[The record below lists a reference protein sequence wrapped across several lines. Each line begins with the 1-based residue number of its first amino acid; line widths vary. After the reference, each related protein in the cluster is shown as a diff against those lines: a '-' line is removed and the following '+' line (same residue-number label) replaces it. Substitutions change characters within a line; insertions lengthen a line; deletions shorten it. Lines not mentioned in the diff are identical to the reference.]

1 MKSTQELIMQLF
13 KNKNPYQK
21 NINNKNTNLLLNHKN
36 NFFYQNLTNR
46 AKYKTSKNSPE
57 SNLVQNNMSG
67 QKKFLDKTNNSKI
80 QINNITKIIFTGA
93 KRDEI
98 IKKKIIHMK
107 ERKISQKN
115 NNNNNNSNISMNITN
130 NIYQNYINNLYI
142 KNKGIFIN
150 KIHKPNENQN
160 ISKKNNSI
168 NTKKANT
175 VRGGGRGGGEMNK
188 RANSNYD
195 IKKKNKY
202 ANNINNE
209 ESIKKS
215 SSKYFNLINQY
226 IASVSAVSK
235 QPHRPNNQK
244 NRYMT
249 INAKKVKDLYKQNSI
264 SNSQIYKKLGITM
277 ENTNNENINNINLN
291 KIKNSINSINN
302 IYNNINQNNNNIKN
316 NFIFS
321 STSNSLNKKQKKTS
335 KKISNFRFELRRI
348 NRTSYQSKPPNRIHS
363 LEKSIQ
369 NSINHSSI
377 NCKINSIAFVKNFNS
392 PSITMYNKQNG
403 EVLKKYLMNVNSM
416 NNINNKNINKYLFNG
431 VNNIVDLK
439 KKSIEKS
446 INHLYK
452 QKQKEKEFNYLISI
466 KEVKD
471 NKDNNNVNSINK
483 NSKSNIN
490 INFSKE
496 IKENK
501 KKEKDNLNQEIFN
514 NGSKTGRIYEKKM
527 EENII
532 NDINLSHQNQKKE
545 KKIEK
550 KNEKKIGEGVGVEG
564 DEKNENK
571 KKEKKEEE
579 NSNAIKEKENEEK
592 EKDDK
597 NKNPKKII
605 EYDKDLSNSE
615 NENDSLL
622 EFINTNIDYNPNI
635 NKNKNTNTEISE
647 SNESLLS
654 TLKENGKYTSY
665 NKDMEIISSY
675 IKNYF
680 KKNKKYPSTKMKFY
694 KYGRLLGKGAFGKVN
709 LCLHT
714 LTGRL
719 VAIKSINKEKIKN
732 ERQKQKIKQETE
744 IMETLSKSKNIVKI
758 FETYETKKHICIVME
773 YICAGDLLTY
783 IKKRSKLTEPVAK
796 FIFKQI
802 VLGIKHIHDNNII
815 HRDIKLDNILL
826 DLDNNIKICDFGVSR
841 KINIGDIMFEQCGT
855 PAYIAPE
862 ILINKGYE
870 GFGVDVWSAGVVLYA
885 MLSGTV
891 PFKGNNIK
899 ELHDLIINGN
909 YKEINGISKEAD
921 DLIKKILEV
930 DAKKRIKIDQILNH
944 PWLVDLDFNFWKNQN
959 LFTNAEYVLL
969 AKSNV
974 DYRNIAF
981 KEDMIENFNLRNL
994 DTIEE
999 NINKNINT
1007 KSLILAPFNTSV
1019 SDEEENEYESDEEY
1033 YLNKKKNM
1041 IDINNPD
1048 LQILNGV
1055 IKFNGKVRDINRNYE
1070 LNNNQEIDNGVVI
1083 TPNDSDDK
1091 EKKYE
1096 NNLLNG
1102 SYNNKF
1108 ISKHISPHNE
1118 RNEYEEKNT
1127 DEINENALDMIQ
1139 NLGYKK
1145 FYMKKSLTKNE
1156 FNYATTSY
1164 KLIVKYC
1171 FS

>member
-514 NGSKTGRIYEKKM
+514 NGSKTGRVYEKKM

-550 KNEKKIGEGVGVEG
+550 KNEKKIGEGGCRG
-564 DEKNENK
+564 
-571 KKEKKEEE
+571 
-579 NSNAIKEKENEEK
+579 
-592 EKDDK
+592 
-597 NKNPKKII
+597 
-605 EYDKDLSNSE
+605 
-615 NENDSLL
+615 
-622 EFINTNIDYNPNI
+622 
-635 NKNKNTNTEISE
+635 
-647 SNESLLS
+647 
-654 TLKENGKYTSY
+654 G
-665 NKDMEIISSY
+665 
-675 IKNYF
+675 
-680 KKNKKYPSTKMKFY
+680 
-694 KYGRLLGKGAFGKVN
+694 
-709 LCLHT
+709 
-714 LTGRL
+714 
-719 VAIKSINKEKIKN
+719 
-732 ERQKQKIKQETE
+732 
-744 IMETLSKSKNIVKI
+744 
-758 FETYETKKHICIVME
+758 
-773 YICAGDLLTY
+773 
-783 IKKRSKLTEPVAK
+783 
-796 FIFKQI
+796 
-802 VLGIKHIHDNNII
+802 
-815 HRDIKLDNILL
+815 
-826 DLDNNIKICDFGVSR
+826 
-841 KINIGDIMFEQCGT
+841 
-855 PAYIAPE
+855 
-862 ILINKGYE
+862 
-870 GFGVDVWSAGVVLYA
+870 
-885 MLSGTV
+885 
-891 PFKGNNIK
+891 
-899 ELHDLIINGN
+899 
-909 YKEINGISKEAD
+909 
-921 DLIKKILEV
+921 
-930 DAKKRIKIDQILNH
+930 
-944 PWLVDLDFNFWKNQN
+944 
-959 LFTNAEYVLL
+959 
-969 AKSNV
+969 
-974 DYRNIAF
+974 
-981 KEDMIENFNLRNL
+981 
-994 DTIEE
+994 
-999 NINKNINT
+999 
-1007 KSLILAPFNTSV
+1007 
-1019 SDEEENEYESDEEY
+1019 
-1033 YLNKKKNM
+1033 
-1041 IDINNPD
+1041 
-1048 LQILNGV
+1048 
-1055 IKFNGKVRDINRNYE
+1055 
-1070 LNNNQEIDNGVVI
+1070 
-1083 TPNDSDDK
+1083 
-1091 EKKYE
+1091 
-1096 NNLLNG
+1096 
-1102 SYNNKF
+1102 
-1108 ISKHISPHNE
+1108 
-1118 RNEYEEKNT
+1118 
-1127 DEINENALDMIQ
+1127 
-1139 NLGYKK
+1139 
-1145 FYMKKSLTKNE
+1145 
-1156 FNYATTSY
+1156 
-1164 KLIVKYC
+1164 
-1171 FS
+1171 

>member
-514 NGSKTGRIYEKKM
+514 NGSKTGRVYEKKM

-532 NDINLSHQNQKKE
+532 NDINLSHQNQ
-545 KKIEK
+545 
-550 KNEKKIGEGVGVEG
+550 
-564 DEKNENK
+564 